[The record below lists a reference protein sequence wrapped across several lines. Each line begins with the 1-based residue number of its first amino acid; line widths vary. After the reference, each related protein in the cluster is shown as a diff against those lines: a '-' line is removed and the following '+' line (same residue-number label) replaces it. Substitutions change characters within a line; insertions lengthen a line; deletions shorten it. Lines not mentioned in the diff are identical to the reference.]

1 MLVFRPHEKN
11 LFGQTRSWLAD
22 GAGGQYVI
30 EKSPSGDTYQARW
43 HGPGL
48 KPELLQKGMW
58 LPAYERAK
66 QICEQDATVRVR
78 ARIAAQSRDRRAR

>member
-11 LFGQTRSWLAD
+11 LFGQTRSWSAD
-22 GAGGQYVI
+22 GAGGLYVV

-43 HGPGL
+43 QGAGP

-58 LPAYERAK
+58 LPSYERAK
-66 QICEQDATVRVR
+66 QICEQDATGRVR
-78 ARIAAQSRDRRAR
+78 QRIAEQARQRRR